1 MNMHPE
7 LGYFDEGLDLTQPE
21 LYAAAS
27 KPFGRARILPP
38 AAFRS
43 KIFADLEDEK
53 VWTRTWVCVGLQQQI
68 PNPGD
73 LLPFTVG
80 THGVHVERGRD
91 GGLIGRFNKAQ
102 HGGCRAIPAQC
113 QTGAKTRCSFTSCGY
128 SRDREAID
136 SSEAGEGS
144 QLGGQYLGDRPER
157 LLPVKVDSWGPFV
170 FVNLDNQSE
179 PLGTELKGMAKQAG
193 KLFDGDLP
201 LAAQERR
208 EHRCNWKLTGRA
220 FLENIAL
227 PFADMKATKTNR
239 SGAAGTPCYASRSIA
254 LSPGNEAHLYWLF
267 PNLLLV
273 LMPEYVVAVI
283 LQPTATAMTLERI
296 NILADAAAG
305 DAEELAETWADILDA
320 SAAHGKAR
328 QQEFKDAAKRLPVED
343 SASGYEFQKFLVAC
357 ILKEHEYFWSAP
369 LFAQPGR

>member
-7 LGYFDEGLDLTQPE
+7 LGYFDEGLDLTQPA

-27 KPFGRARILPP
+27 KPFGRAKVLPP

-80 THGVHVERGRD
+80 THGIHVERGPD
-91 GGLIGRFNKAQ
+91 GGLVGRFNKAQ
-102 HGGCRAIPAQC
+102 HGGCRSIPAQC
-113 QTGAKTRCSFTSCGY
+113 QTGAKTKCSFTSCGY

-157 LLPVKVDSWGPFV
+157 LLPVRVDSWGPFI
-170 FVNLDNQSE
+170 FVNLDNDAE
-179 PLGTELKGMAKQAG
+179 PLGTQLKGAAKQAG
-193 KLFDGDLP
+193 RLFDGELQW
-201 LAAQERR
+201 AASARR
-208 EHRCNWKLTGRA
+208 EYGCNWKLAGRA
-220 FLENIAL
+220 FLENISL
-227 PFADMKATKTNR
+227 PFADMKAAKANKPA
-239 SGAAGTPCYASRSIA
+239 GAGTPSYASRSIV
-254 LSPGNEAHLYWLF
+254 LSSGGEARLYWLF

-273 LMPEYVVAVI
+273 LMPDYIVAVV

-296 NILADAAAG
+296 NILIDGAAG
-305 DAEELAETWADILDA
+305 DAEKLAATWAEILDDNA
-320 SAAHGKAR
+320 SHGEAR
-328 QQEFKDAAKRLPVED
+328 QQELMDAAKRLPLED
-343 SASGYEFQKFLVAC
+343 SAGGYEFQKFLVAC
-357 ILKEHEYFWSAP
+357 LLKEHEYFWSAP

>member
-1 MNMHPE
+1 
-7 LGYFDEGLDLTQPE
+7 
-21 LYAAAS
+21 
-27 KPFGRARILPP
+27 
-38 AAFRS
+38 
-43 KIFADLEDEK
+43 
-53 VWTRTWVCVGLQQQI
+53 
-68 PNPGD
+68 
-73 LLPFTVG
+73 
-80 THGVHVERGRD
+80 
-91 GGLIGRFNKAQ
+91 
-102 HGGCRAIPAQC
+102 
-113 QTGAKTRCSFTSCGY
+113 
-128 SRDREAID
+128 
-136 SSEAGEGS
+136 
-144 QLGGQYLGDRPER
+144 
-157 LLPVKVDSWGPFV
+157 
-170 FVNLDNQSE
+170 QSE

-305 DAEELAETWADILDA
+305 DAEELAETWAEILDDSA
-320 SAAHGKAR
+320 SHSEAR